1 MITLYKN
8 VDESSWSKYVLCVL
22 FSKNINEQINDWE
35 VNLDKIV
42 LDEQIKT
49 GSFRGSFPVDDNR
62 RLRMQDSRDKGI
74 IQPYY
79 GAISAHACTYT
90 LQIIP
95 PKCVISVEHE
105 VMNEKIF
112 FENTV
117 SILQTDSSVTI
128 LNKNNRFI
136 VEEKEYRTLQKWEN
150 WNEKDEFTS
159 RYIYGFS
166 PTSIGLAITVTDTH
180 TKEEIDISD
189 YCGW

>member
-8 VDESSWSKYVLCVL
+8 IDESFWSKYVLCVV
-22 FSKNINEQINDWE
+22 FSKYINEQINDWE

-49 GSFRGSFPVDDNR
+49 GSFRGNFPVDDNR

-90 LQIIP
+90 LQIMP
-95 PKCVISVEHE
+95 PKCVIGVEHE

-112 FENTV
+112 FEDQV
-117 SILQTDSSVTI
+117 SILQTDSSVMI
-128 LNKNNRFI
+128 RNKNNRFI

>member
-8 VDESSWSKYVLCVL
+8 NDESSWSKYVLCVV

-62 RLRMQDSRDKGI
+62 RLRMQDSRNKGI

-90 LQIIP
+90 LQIIS

-105 VMNEKIF
+105 VINEKIC
-112 FENTV
+112 FEDQV

-128 LNKNNRFI
+128 LNKNKRFI

-159 RYIYGFS
+159 RYIYMFF
-166 PTSIGLAITVTDTH
+166 PTSIGLVIKVTDTY
-180 TKEEIDISD
+180 TKDQIDISD
-189 YCGW
+189 YENW